1 MSRTALTA
9 ALAALTVLPI
19 GPRAQQ
25 EWSLETL
32 RERSAGFQDEEIL
45 PRLQQIASLI
55 RSAGDARNAITAA
68 IQGDHREYRLKIERF
83 LDQLADDRWLARESA
98 ERTLVEIGARAMGQ
112 IEARAKEGATLEERV
127 RAARVLDAI
136 ALRGTDDERREVR
149 LLRGLVATAAYLEP
163 DEKLRLSLL
172 SALGHADPQV
182 VEGALLALARSG
194 RAEDIPTLIGLL
206 EGLPI
211 QRLVAVA
218 ALADLAV
225 PEALEAA
232 SALLRADGRL
242 KTSEAAAAL
251 RSLWQRADAANVLA
265 GLSDHPDPV
274 IAGLATLTGTPGENP
289 GEAPATRVVL
299 ADGTEIDARLSG
311 GSASTLH
318 LTESID
324 GLPVLQLRL
333 TECEALVF
341 PSHPPVAD
349 PERVRLFLTQGSLL
363 TGTLAG
369 IDAESVQL
377 DTPTFGRV
385 RVPRSAVQ
393 GLALDPALDRLVG
406 ATANNDRL
414 RLRDNELLD
423 AQIVGTAEG
432 NLTYRLADGTEPEPM
447 PLDRVAG
454 ILFERPRLSS
464 NGDDETYAR
473 VETVRGERLL
483 VHIGRL
489 RAADI
494 AIAVPEIGTAVLPLA
509 DVTRIEFGVGGGALW
524 GFTLVADYSEN
535 RIVEIDDQGREVF
548 ALEDVYGAW
557 DAECLD
563 NGNLLVTEFAL
574 NRVVEVTRAGDVVW
588 SFEQLRNPYD
598 ADRLP
603 NGNTL
608 IADTFGERVIEVD
621 PSGAIV
627 WSMTGVKPYDADRLP
642 NGNTLIADGSLAERI
657 IEVDRDGNIVWEVNE
672 IPCPFDADRLPNG
685 NTLIAQRDLHRVREI
700 DPAGNVVFELTDL
713 ESPSD
718 ADRLPNGN
726 TIVAEEGGVR
736 EFDRR
741 GVLVF
746 ELPLPWA
753 VEVNRY

>member
-1 MSRTALTA
+1 MPRTALTA
-9 ALAALTVLPI
+9 ALAALTFLPF
-19 GPRAQQ
+19 GLRAQQ

-32 RERSAGFQDEEIL
+32 RERSGGFQEEEIL
-45 PRLQQIASLI
+45 PRLHQIAALV
-55 RSAGDARNAITAA
+55 RSASEARDAITAS

-112 IEARAKEGATLEERV
+112 IEARAKDGATLEERV

-163 DEKLRLSLL
+163 DARLRQALL

-182 VEGALLALARSG
+182 VEGALVALARNG
-194 RAEDIPTLIGLL
+194 TADDVPTLVGLL
-206 EGLPI
+206 EGSPI
-211 QRLVAVA
+211 QRMVAVG
-218 ALADLAV
+218 ALADLAG
-225 PEALEAA
+225 PEALDATA
-232 SALLRADGRL
+232 KLLAEPGRL
-242 KTSEAAAAL
+242 RTSEAAAAL
-251 RSLWQRADAANVLA
+251 RSLWQRADAGPILQGLAASSDPVLA
-265 GLSDHPDPV
+265 GLASV
-274 IAGLATLTGTPGENP
+274 AGSPGATG
-289 GEAPATRVVL
+289 AQAAATRVLL
-299 ADGTEIDARLSG
+299 ADGSEIDARLAG
-311 GSASTLH
+311 GSASTVH
-318 LTESID
+318 LTESLD
-324 GLPVLQLRL
+324 GLTVLRL
-333 TECEALVF
+333 RLADCEALVF
-341 PSHPPVAD
+341 ADHPPIAD
-349 PERVRLFLTQGSLL
+349 PNRVRLFLTQGSLL

-369 IDAESVQL
+369 IDAETVQL
-377 DTPTFGRV
+377 QTEPFGLV
-385 RVPRSAVQ
+385 RVPRTSVQ
-393 GLALDPALDRLVG
+393 GLALDPSLDRLVG
-406 ATANNDRL
+406 ATASTDRL
-414 RLRDNELLD
+414 RLLDNSLLD
-423 AQIVGTAEG
+423 ASILGAADG
-432 NLTYRLADGTEPEPM
+432 KLRYRLADGTEPEPM
-447 PLDRVAG
+447 ALDRVAG
-454 ILFERPRLSS
+454 ILFERPRLASS
-464 NGDDETYAR
+464 GDDETYAR

-483 VHIGRL
+483 AHIGRL
-489 RAADI
+489 GASDI
-494 AIAVPEIGTAVLPLA
+494 AVALPGIGTAMLPLT
-509 DVTRIEFGVGGGALW
+509 DVTQIEFGVGGGALW

-535 RIVEIDDQGREVF
+535 RIVELDDQGREVF

-574 NRVVEVTRAGDVVW
+574 NRVVEVTRTGEVIW

-621 PSGAIV
+621 REGNIV

-642 NGNTLIADGSLAERI
+642 NGNTLIADGSIAERI
-657 IEVDRDGNIVWEVNE
+657 IEVDRDGNVVWEINE

>member
-9 ALAALTVLPI
+9 ALAALTLLSPDV
-19 GPRAQQ
+19 GAQQ

-32 RERSAGFQDEEIL
+32 RERRAGFQDEEIL
-45 PRLQQIASLI
+45 PRLQQVAALV
-55 RSAGDARNAITAA
+55 RSVGDARSAITAG

-98 ERTLVEIGARAMGQ
+98 ERTLVEIGARAVGQ
-112 IEARAKEGATLEERV
+112 IEARAKEGRTLEERV

-163 DEKLRLSLL
+163 DARLRQALL

-182 VEGALLALARSG
+182 VEGAILALARNG
-194 RAEDIPTLIGLL
+194 TAEDVPTLVGLL
-206 EGLPI
+206 EGSPI
-211 QRLVAVA
+211 QRLAVVG
-218 ALADLAV
+218 ALADLRA
-225 PEALEAA
+225 PEALEALA
-232 SALLRADGRL
+232 GLLGEPGRL
-242 KTSEAAAAL
+242 RSSEAAAAL
-251 RSLWQRADAANVLA
+251 RSIWQRADAQSALA
-265 GLSDHPDPV
+265 GLAQHEDRV
-274 IAGLATLTGTPGENP
+274 IAGLAALPGTPAPSTREG
-289 GEAPATRVVL
+289 PATRVVL
-299 ADGTEIDARLSG
+299 SDGSEIDARVTG
-311 GSASTLH
+311 GSANTLH

-324 GLPVLQLRL
+324 GLPVLELRIAD
-333 TECEALVF
+333 CEALVF
-341 PSHPPVAD
+341 PGHAPVAE
-349 PERVRLFLTQGSLL
+349 PGRVRLFLTQGSLL

-369 IDAESVQL
+369 IDGDGVEI
-377 DTPTFGRV
+377 DTATFGRV
-385 RVPRSAVQ
+385 RVPRTSVQ
-393 GLALDPALDRLVG
+393 GLALDPSLDRLVG
-406 ATANNDRL
+406 ATSATDRL
-414 RLRDNELLD
+414 RLRDSSLLD
-423 AQIVGTAEG
+423 VTILGA
-432 NLTYRLADGTEPEPM
+432 ADGELSYRQSEDAAPETM

-454 ILFERPRLSS
+454 VLFARPRLAST
-464 NGDDETYAR
+464 GDDETYAR

-483 VHIGRL
+483 AHIGRL
-489 RAADI
+489 RGADVALAIPDIGAAI
-494 AIAVPEIGTAVLPLA
+494 LPLA

-535 RIVEIDDQGREVF
+535 RIVELDDQGREVF

-574 NRVVEVTRAGDVVW
+574 NRVVEVTRSGEVVW

-621 PSGAIV
+621 PAGNIV

-657 IEVDRDGNIVWEVNE
+657 IEVDRDGNVVWEVNE